1 MFNIKKGSGQVA
13 ELSVFLFV
21 RKEANM
27 TVLEKE
33 MMEAII
39 SIADSLDDL
48 NKQIRKQNELL
59 EMIAEKGKE
68 GK

>member
-1 MFNIKKGSGQVA
+1 
-13 ELSVFLFV
+13 
-21 RKEANM
+21 M